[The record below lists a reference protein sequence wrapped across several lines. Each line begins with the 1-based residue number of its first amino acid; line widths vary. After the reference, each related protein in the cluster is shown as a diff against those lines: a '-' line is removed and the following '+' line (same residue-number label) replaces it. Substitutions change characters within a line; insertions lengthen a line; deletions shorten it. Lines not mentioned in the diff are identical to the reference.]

1 MLLPVG
7 FTALKETSCPYD
19 AGSFDST
26 EAFYILGIKWDNWL
40 VKKPSL
46 QKKISCDAAQ
56 NMQYCILYHV
66 LIFFVTETNDNN
78 IHKWQRLIIYK
89 CN

>member
-1 MLLPVG
+1 MLPPVG
-7 FTALKETSCPYD
+7 FTALKETSCLYD

-26 EAFYILGIKWDNWL
+26 EAFYILEIKWDNWL

-46 QKKISCDAAQ
+46 QNMISCDAAQ
-56 NMQYCILYHV
+56 NMQNCN
-66 LIFFVTETNDNN
+66 LIFSVIETNHNN
-78 IHKWQRLIIYK
+78 IHKLQRLIIYK